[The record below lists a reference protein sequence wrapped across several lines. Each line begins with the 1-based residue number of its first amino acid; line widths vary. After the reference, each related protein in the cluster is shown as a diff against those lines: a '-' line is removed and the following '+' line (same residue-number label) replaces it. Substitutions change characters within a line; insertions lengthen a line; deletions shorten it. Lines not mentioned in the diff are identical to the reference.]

1 MACRLNDKHSQVR
14 TICPLLLAVPTSTQK
29 EAKMTS
35 RQAKRGKKQRRRLV
49 EAAIPPEVRD
59 ATSAEMIKIVEEY
72 FKELLAL
79 PVKSYG
85 ADELDNRLEFA
96 QRKTRDFLKRGPSVL
111 GDVTV
116 REILAIGLGEDKIEV
131 TFEGDFYKELERVVA
146 AVLTAGIYAFLQ
158 AVEAAL
164 VDLPDESLAGFS
176 IDETGAETYRSLA
189 DQFSGTFDELVE
201 VAQTL

>member
-1 MACRLNDKHSQVR
+1 
-14 TICPLLLAVPTSTQK
+14 
-29 EAKMTS
+29 MTS
-35 RQAKRGKKQRRRLV
+35 RQAKRGRKKRQRLV
-49 EAAIPPEVRD
+49 EAAIPSEVRD

-201 VAQTL
+201 VAKTL